1 MHVLQPM
8 VKASYMTVTKA
19 TVIKM
24 LLELPWAA
32 RVTNQFATRGDVEGG
47 GGRKVAARGFAYVA
61 MHPQFLRVR
70 HGVNDNDLKSS
81 VVKYQ
86 YHFA

>member
-1 MHVLQPM
+1 M

-47 GGRKVAARGFAYVA
+47 GGVSEHGFAYVA
-61 MHPQFLRVR
+61 THPQFLRVR

>member
-47 GGRKVAARGFAYVA
+47 RKVAAKGFAYVA